1 MSAYTTVWSEN
12 NSHMPATVEL
22 QSGLKT
28 NSSLYIIVRGQ
39 LCQALFGSIQTIDIS
54 LMMLGMVK
62 SHDLFRDRWLE
73 CLIIS
78 SLPTRGYNGL
88 HRIRRVALG
97 ECAWIEC

>member
-12 NSHMPATVEL
+12 NSHMPTTVEL

-28 NSSLYIIVRGQ
+28 NSSLDIIVRGQ
-39 LCQALFGSIQTIDIS
+39 FCQALLGSVQTIDIS

-73 CLIIS
+73 RLIIS
-78 SLPTRGYNGL
+78 SLPT
-88 HRIRRVALG
+88 
-97 ECAWIEC
+97 